1 MKSFG
6 DRTDDGMV
14 RHHGQC
20 IGNDLNIG
28 NRCFGGKIGA
38 VEGFEDMADF
48 TVGVMV
54 FVWPVQVRSAQ
65 PGGPE
70 IEKQEKF
77 DQNRFNGSALSS

>member
-6 DRTDDGMV
+6 DRTDDGTI
-14 RHHGQC
+14 RHRRRRV
-20 IGNDLNIG
+20 GNDLDVG
-28 NRCFGGKIGA
+28 DRRFGGKIGT

-48 TVGVMV
+48 AVGMVV
-54 FVWPVQVRSAQ
+54 FVGGVQVRSTQ